1 MKRKFLAVAIVLC
14 MTLVLAMTACT
25 PTYTLT
31 LYDQDGKTVLGTVEA
46 KEGSAP
52 VKPADPKKD
61 GFVFDGWYVTPTSTK
76 PYDFTAPLTEDA
88 AAYAHWKTEGYEDSR
103 NWVIVGSGI
112 GWTAEE
118 AISFQ
123 KVEGS
128 GNVFEVTVDVNL
140 GDELKCTVLNPD
152 GVLDY
157 NNPDGANVGFDLL
170 TDPDGNFDEGSGLG
184 DAPKN
189 IICANAGNY
198 TFTLTTDPVNS
209 NNSLS
214 AVRNGDVVGGNEPT
228 GVVMTYYIKGDKIT
242 NWKDFI
248 NAGTT
253 LKETTTE
260 GVYTI
265 AVYMVEGDSFMFAS
279 LQTEDGVT
287 TAGTVYIKYVNL
299 DEDSKA
305 LFEDSGGNMI
315 TKAAGMYSFTY
326 NVETAVLSAT
336 VDTTYTPEP
345 ADYYIDGTFVEGM
358 SWEGYCFNEDYKLVQ
373 DAENPHVYTL
383 EHVHL
388 PEGSELIIQAFKE
401 GATERG
407 EWGTDTYTGLGNYPY
422 ANLFN
427 GGENFSAVSATNNN
441 IKVLK
446 TSDYKITFN
455 SHSKM
460 ITIEDENIPDD
471 AYVYGTMT
479 GAGWA
484 VDPAWKMTYDA
495 DAKTYTLTKEF
506 TEGDRFGI
514 RICVGNTTDQRSWA
528 NASNV
533 SGSPAGF
540 DISGSDISCTVT
552 GTYTVVVDMSGET
565 PVVTITAAT
574 AAE

>member
-1 MKRKFLAVAIVLC
+1 M
-14 MTLVLAMTACT
+14 
-25 PTYTLT
+25 
-31 LYDQDGKTVLGTVEA
+31 
-46 KEGSAP
+46 
-52 VKPADPKKD
+52 
-61 GFVFDGWYVTPTSTK
+61 
-76 PYDFTAPLTEDA
+76 
-88 AAYAHWKTEGYEDSR
+88 
-103 NWVIVGSGI
+103 
-112 GWTAEE
+112 
-118 AISFQ
+118 
-123 KVEGS
+123 
-128 GNVFEVTVDVNL
+128 
-140 GDELKCTVLNPD
+140 
-152 GVLDY
+152 
-157 NNPDGANVGFDLL
+157 
-170 TDPDGNFDEGSGLG
+170 
-184 DAPKN
+184 
-189 IICANAGNY
+189 
-198 TFTLTTDPVNS
+198 
-209 NNSLS
+209 
-214 AVRNGDVVGGNEPT
+214 RNGDVVGGNEPT

-265 AVYMVEGDSFMFAS
+265 SVYMVEGDSFMFAS

-407 EWGTDTYTGLGNYPY
+407 EWGTDTYTGLGNYQY

-565 PVVTITAAT
+565 PVVTIAAAT